1 MARKKAAR
9 AVSIRQ
15 SPKTTPEKFIATV
28 MKHADGTIAA
38 VADELGVSHQA
49 VSKRLKEYRQ
59 RGVKGLPDFD
69 ARSVDLQSVQAL
81 VNKYKGK

>member
-1 MARKKAAR
+1 MAKKRAA
-9 AVSIRQ
+9 
-15 SPKTTPEKFIATV
+15 KTSSEAFIQAV
-28 MKHADGTIAA
+28 MKHAGGTIRE

-49 VSKRLKEYRQ
+49 VCKRLKEYRQ
-59 RGVKGLPDFD
+59 RGVRGLPDFN

>member
-9 AVSIRQ
+9 AVSIKQ

-28 MKHADGTIAA
+28 MKHADGTIAD
-38 VADELGVSHQA
+38 VAFELGVSHQA

-59 RGVKGLPDFD
+59 RGVKGLPEFN
-69 ARSVDLQSVQAL
+69 ARSVDVQSVQAL
-81 VNKYKGK
+81 VNKYRGK